1 LRSILTQRLFQN
13 RPEHVRDRPKV
24 RSVDIDRVES
34 ATSDVELISET
45 YVNIGDFAL
54 GGASCR
60 PSRQRFEELF
70 GGDEKVRD
78 GFLDG
83 RELLLWLLVCQ

>member
-1 LRSILTQRLFQN
+1 LRGILTQRLFQN

-24 RSVDIDRVES
+24 GSVDIDRVEG
-34 ATSDVELISET
+34 ATSNVEFVSEP

-54 GGASCR
+54 GGAPRR
-60 PSRQRFEELF
+60 PGCQRLEELF
-70 GGDEKVRD
+70 GCDEEMRD

-83 RELLLWLLVCQ
+83 RELLLWLLVC